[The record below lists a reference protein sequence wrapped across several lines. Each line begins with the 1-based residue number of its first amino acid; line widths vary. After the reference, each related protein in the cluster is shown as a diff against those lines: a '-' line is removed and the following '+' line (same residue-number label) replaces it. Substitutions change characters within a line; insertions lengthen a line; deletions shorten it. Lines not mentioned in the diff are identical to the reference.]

1 MGWWPSAIPRRLAV
15 HMESG
20 GARRWRMSQAR
31 PSWTRPCPHGWS
43 WTRRAT
49 GPSSSQTDRLA
60 RWSPR
65 PRFLLFAPSLT
76 VLLRSLRWCLPL
88 SKIHAFAS
96 RGASGEP
103 AGAARLSDSAC
114 CCFFPAKRVAP
125 WGEAAWRNGRR
136 YTTPRT
142 RRRSGEPRRAV
153 EAASRRRPGVDGRRN
168 LDRGWTVYEIPSS
181 PWVPVSRRIRH
192 VRSIRHVTGNDSVFV
207 V

>member
-1 MGWWPSAIPRRLAV
+1 MQSPVCSWRPLLAAVLTVGAEKPSPHRRRLAVEVVVGWWPSAIPRRLAV

-43 WTRRAT
+43 WTRRVT

-96 RGASGEP
+96 RGAPGEP
-103 AGAARLSDSAC
+103 AGDRKSTRL
-114 CCFFPAKRVAP
+114 
-125 WGEAAWRNGRR
+125 N
-136 YTTPRT
+136 
-142 RRRSGEPRRAV
+142 
-153 EAASRRRPGVDGRRN
+153 
-168 LDRGWTVYEIPSS
+168 SS
-181 PWVPVSRRIRH
+181 H
-192 VRSIRHVTGNDSVFV
+192 
-207 V
+207 